1 MTSPERLSQAIS
13 ALQEALIKDPSNGQ
27 LHHAM
32 AGLLILSGD
41 LGAAASYFERAE
53 ALGIPTK
60 ALRSCLEGLDS
71 PEQS

>member
-1 MTSPERLSQAIS
+1 MSSPGRLSRAIS
-13 ALQEALIKDPSNGQ
+13 ALQQALRKDPSNGQ

-41 LGAAASYFERAE
+41 LGAAASHVEQAE

-60 ALRSCLEGLDS
+60 ALRLCLEGRDS
-71 PEQS
+71 AQQS